1 MICFQSNA
9 VPQAS
14 ARKRYIRPLQANILA
29 IFPSYTT
36 FVRFKIQYDGR
47 KEKNKALKKLCVQM
61 RTGVQ
66 FCFYA
71 EGGGAC
77 IATLINSNPIFS
89 RKRSA
94 RFFH

>member
-47 KEKNKALKKLCVQM
+47 KKK
-61 RTGVQ
+61 
-66 FCFYA
+66 
-71 EGGGAC
+71 
-77 IATLINSNPIFS
+77 I
-89 RKRSA
+89 K
-94 RFFH
+94 H